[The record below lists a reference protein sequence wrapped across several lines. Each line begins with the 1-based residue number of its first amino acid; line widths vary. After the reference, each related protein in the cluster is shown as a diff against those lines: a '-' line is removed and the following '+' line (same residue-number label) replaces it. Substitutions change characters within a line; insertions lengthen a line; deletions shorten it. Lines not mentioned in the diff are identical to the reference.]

1 MGHHIIWFCFRNV
14 HHLCT
19 SYMVERLEPICQ
31 IGKVGHPNGQLLSF
45 LFHSFSQGIT
55 IILQFLYHHTKLN
68 AIDFLI
74 PLPLLLWNYNTILS
88 SFNLLAIYC
97 YALSC
102 WQCVQGT
109 SLLYLMDW
117 DLGRTLRKKCHV
129 VKLRA

>member
-1 MGHHIIWFCFRNV
+1 
-14 HHLCT
+14 
-19 SYMVERLEPICQ
+19 
-31 IGKVGHPNGQLLSF
+31 
-45 LFHSFSQGIT
+45 
-55 IILQFLYHHTKLN
+55 LQFLYHHTKLN

-74 PLPLLLWNYNTILS
+74 PLPLLLWNYKTILS